1 MNRIENYFD
10 AAQLNFIDG
19 IFWSKEKQKISYP
32 EDGNETCF
40 QVEENSYWFQHRNRV
55 IHYFIKKYNRNFLL
69 DIGGGNG
76 CVSLFLTKMGLD
88 CVLLEPGTEG
98 AINAKKKGLNNVVC
112 STLEKSEILSGHT
125 PAAGLFDV
133 LEHIENTK
141 EFLGRIN
148 SSLTSEGLIFLTVPA
163 FQLLWSEE
171 DVRAGHFK
179 RYTISSVRKEL
190 IEAGFEIIDHNYFF
204 SMLPIPIFFFRKM
217 AGSFGKRFKEN
228 KKIEKQEHGANGG
241 LIIRMLKIILKFE
254 LFLIKKG
261 VRLKVGSSLFVVAKK
276 RNEQHLVQPF

>member
-1 MNRIENYFD
+1 M
-10 AAQLNFIDG
+10 
-19 IFWSKEKQKISYP
+19 
-32 EDGNETCF
+32 
-40 QVEENSYWFQHRNRV
+40 
-55 IHYFIKKYNRNFLL
+55 IHYFIKKYYRNFLL

-98 AINAKKKGLNNVVC
+98 AINAKKKGINNVVC

-190 IEAGFEIIDHNYFF
+190 REAGFEIIDHNYFF